1 MLSKEELIL
10 IKGGAFSSTLLNS
23 VSRLIDTL
31 LKLGQT
37 VGTAIRR
44 SFSKNYCKI
53 S

>member
-1 MLSKEELIL
+1 MLSNDELIN

-23 VSRLIDTL
+23 VSRLIETL

-44 SFSKNYCKI
+44 SVSKKYCKL